1 MFKFSKISVVVL
13 ATIIAFAGVGNVNAK
28 HRHPKKPNVCVSATA
43 SPKPSHTPKKPLG
56 KKAAVKKAKKA
67 AKKAKKIAKKCAV
80 ATPTASPSA

>member
-1 MFKFSKISVVVL
+1 MSKFSKISVVVL

-28 HRHPKKPNVCVSATA
+28 HRHQKKSHLCVSATA
-43 SPKPSHTPKKPLG
+43 SPKPSHSPKKPWG
-56 KKAAVKKAKKA
+56 KKA